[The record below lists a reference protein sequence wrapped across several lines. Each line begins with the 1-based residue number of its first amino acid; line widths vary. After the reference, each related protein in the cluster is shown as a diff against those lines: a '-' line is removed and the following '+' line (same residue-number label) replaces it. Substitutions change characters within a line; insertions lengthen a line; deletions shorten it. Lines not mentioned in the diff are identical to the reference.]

1 MWLSRTRGHEEE
13 EGQCWGVSMLD
24 RRFVW
29 SSNSLK
35 RPPSQL
41 SDVFFCFFWGET
53 EVFILIPNSMIVTS
67 FPSPWWPNWFGHF
80 VPIVVLFK
88 NTPSWVLDRV
98 IYPDDVRLE
107 KITRSWWQFLQLFQS
122 MVPGYGPG
130 RRAGIRVGRYICP
143 ISDLLSTSSVV
154 FFFFSFYL
162 TNLMENDTWIS
173 NFWLLV
179 WQWLVEKYI
188 SPNPSWLA
196 FCHCIFLPT
205 TSQEL
210 EHQAHQKSQTVRTS
224 VKDGILFEHYES
236 DMFKFYLAVRASRHN
251 KRVYERGV
259 TVQS

>member
-107 KITRSWWQFLQLFQS
+107 KITRSWWQFFSPWFLGMVQEEGLALGLGDIFVQS
-122 MVPGYGPG
+122 AICWVH
-130 RRAGIRVGRYICP
+130 RR
-143 ISDLLSTSSVV
+143 L
-154 FFFFSFYL
+154 FSFSFRF
-162 TNLMENDTWIS
+162 I
-173 NFWLLV
+173 WL
-179 WQWLVEKYI
+179 I
-188 SPNPSWLA
+188 
-196 FCHCIFLPT
+196 
-205 TSQEL
+205 
-210 EHQAHQKSQTVRTS
+210 
-224 VKDGILFEHYES
+224 
-236 DMFKFYLAVRASRHN
+236 
-251 KRVYERGV
+251 
-259 TVQS
+259 